1 MAVSSSAEV
10 GTQKMTSEERKVIF
24 ASSLGTVFEWY
35 DFYLYGTL
43 AAFIGAAFFNEYPEA
58 TRNIFVLL
66 AFAAGFLVR
75 PFGALVFGRIGDLV
89 GRKYTFLV
97 TIVIMGA
104 STFLVGILPGS
115 ATLGIFAPIILIA
128 LRMLQGLALGGEYG
142 GAATYVAEH
151 APNNRRGFFTSWIQT
166 TATLGLFLSL
176 LVILGIQTIMSK
188 EAFAAWGWRIPF
200 LVSILLLGI
209 SVWIRMQMSES
220 PAFKRMKEEGKT
232 SKAPLSEAFGQWKN
246 AKIALIALF
255 GLTAGQAVVWYCG
268 QFYALFFLQNVLKVE
283 NQSANIMVAIA
294 LLIGTSGFVFFGW
307 LSDKIGRKPIIMAGL
322 LLAAVTY
329 FPLFKALTHAANPAL
344 AQAEQTIKATVTA
357 APGDC
362 NFQFNATGT
371 SKFTTSCDVA
381 TSFLAKSS
389 VPYEIVQTA
398 AAGTPATITLGDS
411 TITSYDAVQAGADA
425 AAKQSALSHDVNL
438 ALQKAGFPLVRD
450 PAKVPDSKLD
460 AFVAANPELQL
471 NAEAIRGGEK
481 AMVPA
486 ADLVKQKLLTQTEAD
501 GLGVSTPQAVF
512 TIPGSGAFKMVADP
526 AEVNWVLTIAILTVL
541 VIYVT
546 MVYGPI
552 AAILVEMFPT
562 RIRYTGMSLPYH
574 IGNGWFGGL
583 LPAGVFALSAAKG
596 DIYYGL
602 WYPIIIASI
611 TFVIGM
617 IFVKET
623 KGVDLHKLD

>member
-450 PAKVPDSKLD
+450 HAKVPDSKLD